1 MRAAH
6 PTPAGVATPKPK
18 AATPES
24 IASKLT
30 ARDRV
35 ILFCAATGTDHAA
48 IGITARAMQA
58 MAVRGLIQRDRGGV
72 YVLTPTGR
80 AMFAAALER
89 AGVDYPD
96 RSIVTETPMRRRP

>member
-58 MAVRGLIQRDRGGV
+58 MAVRGLIQRDAGG

-80 AMFAAALER
+80 AVFAAVLER
-89 AGVDYPD
+89 ARVDYPD